1 VLAEV
6 TRAQEV
12 AAAAEAACVTTML
25 VVDTSTREAAVVQD
39 NTTLCVK
46 GVKDRAAL
54 AEREALE
61 RVLWAEMENAMALA
75 SCCEDAEGFAHKI
88 THIEDK
94 HGAER
99 QA

>member
-1 VLAEV
+1 
-6 TRAQEV
+6 
-12 AAAAEAACVTTML
+12 
-25 VVDTSTREAAVVQD
+25 
-39 NTTLCVK
+39 
-46 GVKDRAAL
+46 
-54 AEREALE
+54 
-61 RVLWAEMENAMALA
+61 VLWVEVENAMALA